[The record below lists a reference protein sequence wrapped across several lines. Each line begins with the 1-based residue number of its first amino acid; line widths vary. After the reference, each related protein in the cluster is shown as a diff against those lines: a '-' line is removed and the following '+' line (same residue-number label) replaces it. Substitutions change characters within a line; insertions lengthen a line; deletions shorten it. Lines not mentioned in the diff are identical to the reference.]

1 MEQSPSHLDSG
12 HATRLSSKQTRN
24 AIGAAIEATTNEALP
39 MRTNNDASLDPKGK
53 EKRDR
58 PWGLSR
64 VEASGAKKKIKLENT
79 NVHSPTRR
87 PQDSLY
93 DVSFVHDQH
102 CKHTVF
108 S

>member
-12 HATRLSSKQTRN
+12 HTTEN
-24 AIGAAIEATTNEALP
+24 ASGAAVEATTNEATTNEALP
-39 MRTNNDASLDPKGK
+39 TKTNNDASLDPKGK

-79 NVHSPTRR
+79 NVQSPLR
-87 PQDSLY
+87 PKDSLY
-93 DVSFVHDQH
+93 DVSFVHD
-102 CKHTVF
+102 
-108 S
+108 

>member
-12 HATRLSSKQTRN
+12 HATRLSSKQTEN
-24 AIGAAIEATTNEALP
+24 ASGAAIEATTNEALAT
-39 MRTNNDASLDPKGK
+39 RTNNDASLDPKEK

-58 PWGLSR
+58 PWGLSSE
-64 VEASGAKKKIKLENT
+64 EASGTKKKIKLENG

-87 PQDSLY
+87 PQDSVY

-102 CKHTVF
+102 CKHTAF

>member
-12 HATRLSSKQTRN
+12 HTTEN
-24 AIGAAIEATTNEALP
+24 ASGAAVEATTNEALP
-39 MRTNNDASLDPKGK
+39 TKTNNDASLDPKGK

-79 NVHSPTRR
+79 NVQSPLR
-87 PQDSLY
+87 PKDSLY
-93 DVSFVHDQH
+93 DVSFVHD
-102 CKHTVF
+102 
-108 S
+108 